1 MLSSTV
7 QTEPNHESKYE
18 CEICKDEE
26 IVLVVEYGDD
36 GKKKKEFARFCECK
50 KTKVVQRMMKS
61 SRITPEFQSRT
72 FKNFEREG
80 RPAAVQEAFKAAWEF
95 TKGFA
100 DGNIPKGGV
109 ALLGRPGCG
118 KTHLLMAVSNHL
130 LNNGIQV
137 LYFPFVEGF
146 GELRANLDT
155 LDDRIRQLQQAD
167 VLYIDDLFKG
177 RKDITDFVIEQV
189 FAVINYRYSERKP
202 VLISSEKSVSQLCEI
217 DEGIGSRIYEMCKDH
232 LKVLNGGIELNYRLR
247 G

>member
-1 MLSSTV
+1 MLSSTTKSE
-7 QTEPNHESKYE
+7 QDQESKYK
-18 CEICKDEE
+18 CAKCRDEE
-26 IVLVVEYGDD
+26 VVLIVELDEK
-36 GKKKKEFARFCECK
+36 GKKISEIARDCECK
-50 KTKVVQRMMKS
+50 KARVVQRMMKS

-72 FKNFEREG
+72 FQNFERNG
-80 RPAAVQEAFKAAWEF
+80 RPPAVQEAYQAAFEF

-100 DGNIPKGGV
+100 DGNIPRGGV

-130 LNNGIQV
+130 LENGIQV

-146 GELRANLDT
+146 GELRGNLDT
-155 LDDRIRQLQQAD
+155 LDDRIRQLQQAE

-189 FAVINYRYSERKP
+189 FAIINYRYSERKP
-202 VLISSEKSVSQLCEI
+202 VLISSEKSVAQLCEI

-232 LKVLNGGIELNYRLR
+232 IKVLNGGIELNYRLR